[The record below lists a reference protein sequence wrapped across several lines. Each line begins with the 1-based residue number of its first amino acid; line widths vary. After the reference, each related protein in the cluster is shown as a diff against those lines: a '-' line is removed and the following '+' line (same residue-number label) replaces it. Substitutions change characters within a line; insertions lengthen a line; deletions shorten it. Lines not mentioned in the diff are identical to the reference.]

1 MKMKKLGACLAS
13 VLSAFMIMSVVLAPV
28 GMVAYAESVVG
39 EDISDIDTNTVIDD
53 DVVVPADNIW
63 PVAWG
68 DDCVVVINGN
78 LTLED
83 GDPSDDIDGG
93 DLTVDS
99 NGLVIVNGD
108 LYVGVAGTL
117 SNFNTSTAKVVVTGT
132 VTISPDA
139 AEISDGVLV
148 HTDLQNIAYVDGT
161 VGQDAYYT
169 SGGKFYTFNGS
180 EFVEIAPPVTTTY
193 VAQVGDTKYETLEE
207 ALAAAPSGATV
218 KLLENIDYSTTYTE
232 RNARDY
238 GREHAVD
245 LRNLTLDMN
254 GHTISTINATVVF
267 GGNGATI
274 TNGSFHLVPKNTDG
288 SYKAGSYALIIDNT
302 PFSYGATGTVSVE
315 DVTMDGG
322 LNVKAAT
329 VTVDEVTAETTATK
343 FYAVWAETDATVTIN
358 SGTFTDAQAN
368 GRGVIATGKNAEGG
382 AVLNINGGTFNA
394 GNKVV
399 ASAEADS
406 IKISGGTFTKAVAE
420 EYCADGFNPVDNGNG
435 TYGVAPA
442 AASVAITAK
451 DAYVDY
457 DGMGY
462 LRFVSTVNVAAGN
475 TVEYFGTW
483 FIPEN
488 LLNDTTKEK
497 ATVKS
502 YNTIENGKSFTAD
515 LLGIPYDEFNR
526 VIAGVSFVKVSGQ
539 DEVSTDVATA
549 TVEALKNYTS
559 AE

>member
-1 MKMKKLGACLAS
+1 MKIKKLGVCLAS
-13 VLSAFMIMSVVLAPV
+13 ILSAFMLMSVVLAPV

-39 EDISDIDTNTVIDD
+39 EDIYDIDINTVIND
-53 DVVVPADNIW
+53 DVVVPADAVW
-63 PVAWG
+63 AVAWG

-83 GDPSDDIDGG
+83 GDPDDDIDGG

-108 LYVGVAGTL
+108 LYVGVNGTL
-117 SNFNTSTAKVVVTGT
+117 SNFGSNSKVVVTGT
-132 VTISPDA
+132 VTIVPGA

-148 HTDLQNIAYVDGT
+148 RTDLQNIAYVDGT
-161 VGQDAYYT
+161 IGQDAYFT

-180 EFVEIAPPVTTTY
+180 EFVEFTPPVTTTF

-218 KLLENIDYSTTYTE
+218 KLLEDIDYSTTYTE
-232 RNARDY
+232 RNARDN

-245 LRNLTLDMN
+245 LRNLTLNMN
-254 GHTISTINATVVF
+254 GNTISTINATVVF

-302 PFSYGATGTVSVE
+302 PFSYGPTGTVSVE

-322 LNVKAAT
+322 INLCNAT
-329 VTVDEVTAETTATK
+329 VTIDEVTAETTATK
-343 FYAVWAETDATVTIN
+343 FYAVWAESDATVTIN
-358 SGTFTDAQAN
+358 SGTFTDAQTG
-368 GRGVIATGKNAEGG
+368 GRGVIATGQTTEGG

-435 TYGVAPA
+435 TYGVAPVS
-442 AASVAITAK
+442 ASVEITAK

-462 LRFVSTVNVAAGN
+462 LRFVSTVNITEGS

-497 ATVKS
+497 GDIR
-502 YNTIENGKSFTAD
+502 YNGSIESGKFFTAD
-515 LLGIPYDEFNR
+515 LIGIPATQLDR
-526 VIAGVSFVKVSGQ
+526 VIAGVSYVKIEGAS
-539 DEVSTDVATA
+539 EVQTDVATA
-549 TVEALKNYTS
+549 TVEEWKNETS
-559 AE
+559 N